1 MGFFRGKSWTDQSGV
16 EYAFAFVWGEATRDT
31 TVDYSGAAR
40 ATNAVRY
47 YQHQKLNVSVY
58 GESEA
63 FAAMAAVEEG
73 DTIACFGTWR
83 RRKYTTRK
91 GEQKEKDE
99 LTVDLVLPM
108 PLVHFAQTL
117 HDSNTIRRMLRHD
130 KNTAVEDVLESF
142 AEPKEE
148 DIYHDSGTERA

>member
-1 MGFFRGKSWTDQSGV
+1 MGFFRGKAWTDQSGV

-31 TVDYSGAAR
+31 TVDYSGSAR
-40 ATNAVRY
+40 ATNTIRF

-63 FAAMAAVEEG
+63 FTAMAAVEEG
-73 DTIACFGTWR
+73 DMVACFGTWKLR
-83 RRKYTTRK
+83 RYTTRK
-91 GEQKEKDE
+91 GEQKEKAD

-117 HDSNTIRRMLRHD
+117 HDSDTIRRMLRHD
-130 KNTAVEDVLESF
+130 RKTAVEDVMESF
-142 AEPKEE
+142 ADPKEE
-148 DIYHDSGTERA
+148 DPYHDFGAERV